1 MLRTRILR
9 SVGVYVVEKDR
20 EVFWLDLR
28 VSGFRQSKRVES
40 FLPYFNFLRKWLV
53 ENGLIRDLDEGE
65 NHVLRFSKDPE
76 SPEVTVLVILL
87 KRGNRVSKAIISPL
101 KPGLLRLI
109 DERLRGAG
117 WRSVFLVDMKTRT
130 RVREREAV

>member
-76 SPEVTVLVILL
+76 SPGVTVLMILL